1 MILGTPNI
9 AHNLNTPT
17 SFVSDIQNT
26 ASSNSSKFAGAL
38 ETPIANYYLTPLVSK
53 GNDTGE
59 TSENRRTPV
68 NFTPKHNISIK
79 EPYTPQTH
87 DPDKILQE
95 LRVKYTNNVVIG
107 HLNINSL
114 ANKFDALSLIIKDKL
129 DIFVICETKL
139 DMSYPEKQF
148 YLEGYR
154 SYRLD
159 RNKFGGGVMVYV
171 RSDIPSNMLQK
182 HTFSKKIEAL
192 FIEINLR
199 KRKLLLVGTYHS
211 THYEYGT
218 NDNDFFEQIGFALDI
233 YSNYDKFL
241 LAGDF
246 NVVEEAPSMQEFLE
260 AFGAKNLVKEDTCFK
275 SMENPSCIDLFLTN
289 SPLSFQN
296 TTTLSTG
303 LSDFH
308 KMIVTVLKTTFPKS
322 RPKILTYRDFSK
334 YIETDFRTD
343 LRKNISEIR
352 DKTYRSFEDA
362 FLHVLNKHAPN
373 KIKVMRANQK
383 PYMTKQLRKAIMK
396 RSYLKNR
403 VYKHGTPTEN
413 QAYKKQK
420 NYCNRL
426 YKRERRKFYSNL
438 NLNKITDNKKFW
450 NTMKPLFSDKGVGG
464 ENIILVDNDK
474 IISEDQEVAQKFNT
488 FFKNAV
494 TSLGIEENR
503 FLLTETKGNESNVD
517 EAIVKFDNHP
527 SIISIKEKVDV
538 KQRFSFSKISA
549 ETIKY
554 EIDHLDQK
562 KPGTLMN
569 IPSEQLKKV
578 IDIVSEPLMHIWNNE
593 IVQNKIFPANLK
605 LADISPIFKK
615 LKNTLVDNYR
625 PVSVLPTVS
634 KIFERIMQKQMNTF
648 VENFLSPYLCGY
660 RKGYNSQYALLA
672 MIEKWKLSL
681 DNGEYAGG
689 ILMDLSKAFDTINHQ
704 LLIAKLYA
712 YGFSKNALEL
722 LSDYLKNR
730 WQRTKINASFSTWTE
745 LMSGVPQG
753 SILGP
758 ILFNIYLND
767 LLYQF
772 TLTDVCNLADDTTPY
787 TCDIDLTYLLSKL
800 ESEAITAIMWFEA
813 NYMKLNPD
821 KCHFLITGNTPE
833 CLWTKVGDEIIW
845 ESRSNKLLGIVID
858 NKLNFNEHLT
868 ILCKKASAKVT
879 ALARLVKII
888 PMKKKRILM
897 KSFIQSQFS
906 YCPLIWMFC
915 SRKINNRINYIHE
928 RALRLVYNDYNS
940 SFDDLLQNDNSV
952 CIHHQNIQKV
962 AIEMFK
968 VVNGLCPETLQ
979 NLFQRAPGLTRSQA
993 CFIRPKVKTVRNGQ
1007 QSLRSF
1013 GPLVWDTMLPTSFK
1027 EIVDLESFKKAIKN
1041 WKPDNCTCRLCKTF
1055 VKNIGFI
1062 TTK

>member
-1 MILGTPNI
+1 M
-9 AHNLNTPT
+9 
-17 SFVSDIQNT
+17 
-26 ASSNSSKFAGAL
+26 
-38 ETPIANYYLTPLVSK
+38 
-53 GNDTGE
+53 
-59 TSENRRTPV
+59 
-68 NFTPKHNISIK
+68 
-79 EPYTPQTH
+79 
-87 DPDKILQE
+87 
-95 LRVKYTNNVVIG
+95 
-107 HLNINSL
+107 
-114 ANKFDALSLIIKDKL
+114 
-129 DIFVICETKL
+129 
-139 DMSYPEKQF
+139 
-148 YLEGYR
+148 
-154 SYRLD
+154 
-159 RNKFGGGVMVYV
+159 
-171 RSDIPSNMLQK
+171 
-182 HTFSKKIEAL
+182 
-192 FIEINLR
+192 
-199 KRKLLLVGTYHS
+199 
-211 THYEYGT
+211 
-218 NDNDFFEQIGFALDI
+218 
-233 YSNYDKFL
+233 
-241 LAGDF
+241 
-246 NVVEEAPSMQEFLE
+246 
-260 AFGAKNLVKEDTCFK
+260 
-275 SMENPSCIDLFLTN
+275 
-289 SPLSFQN
+289 
-296 TTTLSTG
+296 
-303 LSDFH
+303 
-308 KMIVTVLKTTFPKS
+308 
-322 RPKILTYRDFSK
+322 
-334 YIETDFRTD
+334 
-343 LRKNISEIR
+343 
-352 DKTYRSFEDA
+352 
-362 FLHVLNKHAPN
+362 
-373 KIKVMRANQK
+373 
-383 PYMTKQLRKAIMK
+383 
-396 RSYLKNR
+396 
-403 VYKHGTPTEN
+403 
-413 QAYKKQK
+413 
-420 NYCNRL
+420 
-426 YKRERRKFYSNL
+426 
-438 NLNKITDNKKFW
+438 
-450 NTMKPLFSDKGVGG
+450 
-464 ENIILVDNDK
+464 
-474 IISEDQEVAQKFNT
+474 
-488 FFKNAV
+488 
-494 TSLGIEENR
+494 
-503 FLLTETKGNESNVD
+503 LTETKGNESDVD

-562 KPGTLMN
+562 KPGTLKN
-569 IPSEQLKKV
+569 ISSEQLKKV